1 MDKCLFIENIL
12 NKLGSKNE
20 TGIAPHKL
28 INSRC
33 EGT

>member
-1 MDKCLFIENIL
+1 MFILKNIL
-12 NKLGSKNE
+12 NKLGSNKNE
-20 TGIAPHKL
+20 TGIAPYKL

>member
-12 NKLGSKNE
+12 NKLGSNKNE

-28 INSRC
+28 INARC
-33 EGT
+33 